1 MGRSLPGSGPASP
14 REPGGKDPPRSRA
27 EAWPGDERAARRF
40 AAGEP
45 GSLELLVRHFAE
57 DLFPYAARL
66 AGVERGEDLLEE
78 AFVRALDARGRYRG
92 EPPLGEWLRGLVE
105 ESARDRFRRPAGSS
119 PVDPAAGGVD
129 AASPPLDLALPF
141 ALASRLVSRVEERQR
156 GPGAAFR
163 RAGLLRTR
171 TRVLAVVGVVI
182 GGALLAWGRRPPVS
196 LPEGPRPVAVFF
208 DSSDVVKE
216 AVTPP
221 GKIPV
226 VTLHPGNGE
235 SPRWRLLSSAVQP
248 RIPSALTALFRL
260 DLDSSGR
267 VKGVRRL
274 FSVPSVP
281 PAGVEQMLL
290 NLRFAPISGD
300 PAAGSVDV
308 RIVAE

>member
-1 MGRSLPGSGPASP
+1 MGGSLGLGPASP
-14 REPGGKDPPRSRA
+14 REPGGKGPPRSRT

-57 DLFPYAARL
+57 DLFPDAARL
-66 AGVERGEDLLEE
+66 VGIERGEAVLEE
-78 AFVRALDARGRYRG
+78 VFLRALAARDRYRG

-105 ESARDRFRRPAGSS
+105 ESARDGFRPSAGSPATG
-119 PVDPAAGGVD
+119 PVAGAGAELV
-129 AASPPLDLALPF
+129 PPF

-156 GPGAAFR
+156 GAGAAFR
-163 RAGLLRTR
+163 RVGLLRTR
-171 TRVLAVVGVVI
+171 TRVLAVLGVAV
-182 GGALLAWGRRPPVS
+182 GGALLVWGRRPPVS
-196 LPEGPRPVAVFF
+196 RPDGPQPVAVFF

-226 VTLHPGNGE
+226 VTLHPAAGE
-235 SPRWRLLSSAVQP
+235 VPRWRLVSSPVQA

-267 VKGVRRL
+267 VKGVKRL
-274 FSVPSVP
+274 FSVPSIP
-281 PAGVEQMLL
+281 PAGVDQMLQGL
-290 NLRFAPISGD
+290 EFAPVSGL
-300 PAAGSVDV
+300 PAAGSVAV

>member
-1 MGRSLPGSGPASP
+1 MGGSLGPGPASP
-14 REPGGKDPPRSRA
+14 REPGGKEPPRSRT

-45 GSLELLVRHFAE
+45 GSLELLVRHYAD
-57 DLFPYAARL
+57 DLFPFAARL

-78 AFVRALDARGRYRG
+78 AFLRAVAGRSRYRG

-105 ESARDRFRRPAGSS
+105 ESAKTFAPPSG
-119 PVDPAAGGVD
+119 AAAVEPT
-129 AASPPLDLALPF
+129 AAEADSLAPPF
-141 ALASRLVSRVEERQR
+141 ALASRLVSRIEERQR
-156 GPGAAFR
+156 GPGAALR
-163 RAGLLRTR
+163 RVGLLRTR
-171 TRVLAVVGVVI
+171 TRVLALLGAAV
-182 GGALLAWGRRPPVS
+182 GGALLLWGRKPPVAA
-196 LPEGPRPVAVFF
+196 PEGPQPVAVFF

-226 VTLHPGNGE
+226 VTLPAPKGG
-235 SPRWRLLSSAVQP
+235 SPSWRLVSSPVQR
-248 RIPSALTALFRL
+248 RIPSALTAIFRL

-267 VKGVRRL
+267 VKRVQKL

-290 NLRFAPISGD
+290 SLEFAPISG
-300 PAAGSVDV
+300 ALGTGTIDV
-308 RIVAE
+308 RVVAE